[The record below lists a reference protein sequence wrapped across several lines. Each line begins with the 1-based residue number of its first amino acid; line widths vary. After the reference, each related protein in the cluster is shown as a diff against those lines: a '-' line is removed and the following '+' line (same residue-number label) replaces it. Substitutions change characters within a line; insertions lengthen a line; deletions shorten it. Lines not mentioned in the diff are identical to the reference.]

1 MRAEAS
7 TKEALDKRRE
17 RERRATRREAAC
29 FRETAAWRRR
39 KDACLAGTF
48 AGNAPTAGT
57 SASKKPRQ
65 SRRIGSDAR
74 CIQNILILLA
84 ARGAKPAAN

>member
-1 MRAEAS
+1 MWRDGARLA
-7 TKEALDKRRE
+7 
-17 RERRATRREAAC
+17 
-29 FRETAAWRRR
+29 ETAAWRRR
-39 KDACLAGTF
+39 ADACLEGTF
-48 AGNAPTAGT
+48 AGNAVTAGA

-74 CIQNILILLA
+74 RIQNILILLA